1 MIRRVVRYL
10 PVLVLGRPWHGPER
24 YRPFFIIGSGRCGS
38 TLLRAILQAHP
49 DVHIPP
55 ENPLGFALRS
65 YRRFSRLPWSV
76 LLRIVLTEFEFHPQW
91 EMFEL
96 PLAPLFR
103 ESARWPPERRNLA
116 ALLDALYRAHAKA
129 HKPSAICWGDKA
141 PAHSTFLLPLLEAV
155 FPDLRAIHLMRDG
168 RDVVASFTKLAPH
181 AFSDWAGRWVQ
192 SVRSAQAF
200 GARHPAQYLEI
211 RYEHLVSAPG
221 PTIQRVAAFLDLAL
235 DERMLRHSDSDQW
248 LGDVDRVPYLKGA
261 RQPIHEVSVGRW
273 REELSAGQIAELDRV
288 LGPTLAALGY

>member
-1 MIRRVVRYL
+1 MIRRALRYL
-10 PVLVLGRPWHGPER
+10 PVLLRGRPWHGPEC
-24 YRPFFIIGSGRCGS
+24 YRPFFFIGSGRCGS

-55 ENPLGFALRS
+55 ENALVFALRS

-91 EMFEL
+91 DMFQL

-103 ESARWPPERRNLA
+103 ELAPWPRERRNLA
-116 ALLDALYRAHAKA
+116 AVLDALYRAHAKA
-129 HKPSAICWGDKA
+129 YKPSAIRWGDKT
-141 PAHSTFLLPLLEAV
+141 PAANTFLLPTLEAV
-155 FPDLRAIHLMRDG
+155 FPDLRAIHLVRDG

-181 AFSDWAGRWVQ
+181 SFSAWARHWVQ
-192 SVRSAQAF
+192 SVQAARSF
-200 GARHPAQYLEI
+200 GARHPAQCLEI
-211 RYEHLVSAPG
+211 RYEDLVSAPER
-221 PTIQRVAAFLDLAL
+221 TLRSVTAFLDLGF

-248 LGDVDRVPYLKGA
+248 LGDVDRVFYLKEA
-261 RQPIHEVSVGRW
+261 RQPIHDASVGRW
-273 REELSAGQIAELDRV
+273 RKDLSGKQIAELDRV